1 MFMDC
6 KNQHIKDIND
16 YCRKCLQEIEG
27 IVINSDE
34 NCCLPSILN
43 FSCLGYKPEVI
54 LHDLET
60 KEIYLST
67 RSACSSKTSNVS
79 RVMAQLHL
87 DEAISSSA
95 LRISFGEHTT
105 REEIDRFCY
114 YLQESMRKLKKQR

>member
-1 MFMDC
+1 MIW
-6 KNQHIKDIND
+6 KQKK
-16 YCRKCLQEIEG
+16 Y
-27 IVINSDE
+27 
-34 NCCLPSILN
+34 
-43 FSCLGYKPEVI
+43 
-54 LHDLET
+54 
-60 KEIYLST
+60 IYQRVVLVHH
-67 RSACSSKTSNVS
+67 VS